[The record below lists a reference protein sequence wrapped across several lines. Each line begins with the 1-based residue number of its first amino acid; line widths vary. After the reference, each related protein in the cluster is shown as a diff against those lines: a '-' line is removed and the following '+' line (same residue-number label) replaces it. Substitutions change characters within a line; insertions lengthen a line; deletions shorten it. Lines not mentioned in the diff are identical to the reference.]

1 MAGRNASEG
10 IEPRNS
16 HHRTGPRVPCSG
28 SQYRCTRYRRVCGGV
43 PGSESVAGYRTV
55 YVGTWETRAVPDAI
69 LRSAYSAVVP
79 HCGTKAGSSLR
90 STSASARQAGE
101 ARKAYGGAGVGP
113 THSRGVA
120 GAMPGATAR
129 SLEGV
134 GSRTQRDEEAT
145 ARR

>member
-10 IEPRNS
+10 IEPRNC
-16 HHRTGPRVPCSG
+16 HHRTGPRVSCSG
-28 SQYRCTRYRRVCGGV
+28 SQYRRTRYRRVCGGV
-43 PGSESVAGYRTV
+43 PGSESVAGHRTV
-55 YVGTWETRAVPDAI
+55 HVGTWETPAVPD
-69 LRSAYSAVVP
+69 
-79 HCGTKAGSSLR
+79 
-90 STSASARQAGE
+90 TSAGQAGE